1 MTPAPITSS
10 FFGTRSS
17 SRAPVE
23 ETTTFSSMVT
33 PGRRATSEPVA
44 ITMFLVS
51 SIWLPPSSAITST
64 RPAPAIRPVPWK
76 VSILFFLSRNSTPL
90 VLPATPSALK
100 AIIFFRSSFGVPTSM
115 PRSAKCVLA
124 SSKASEAWSSAFDG
138 MQPTLRQV
146 PPWVARFSTTAVCRP
161 SCAARIAQT

>member
-1 MTPAPITSS
+1 MTRS

-23 ETTTFSSMVT
+23 ETTTFSSTAM
-33 PGRRATSEPVA
+33 PGRFATSEPVA
-44 ITMFLVS
+44 MTIFRVS
-51 SIWLPPSSAITST
+51 SIWLPPSSDSTST

-76 VSILFFLSRNSTPL
+76 VSTLFFFRRNSTPL

-100 AIIFFRSSFGVPTSM
+100 PIIFFRSSFTPLTSM
-115 PRSAKCVLA
+115 PRSPKCLFA
-124 SSKASEAWSSAFDG
+124 SSNASEAWSRALDG
-138 MQPTLRQV
+138 MQPTLRHV
-146 PPWVARFSTTAVCRP
+146 PPWVARFSTTAVFRP